1 MVMVSGSNFS
11 FFKLRVK
18 PVQDNPESSFP
29 ESVLMQ
35 GKNKGHYNYLF
46 YLIVSFWNKNNSIRT
61 FTFRSFDPSCVYEY
75 TLLNSEQ
82 NILRN

>member
-35 GKNKGHYNYLF
+35 GKNKGHYLCNF
-46 YLIVSFWNKNNSIRT
+46 TYLIVSFWNKNNFIRT
-61 FTFRSFDPSCVYEY
+61 FTFRSIVDHVYMDI
-75 TLLNSEQ
+75 LN
-82 NILRN
+82 

>member
-35 GKNKGHYNYLF
+35 GKNKGHYLCYFTN
-46 YLIVSFWNKNNSIRT
+46 LIVSFWNKNNFIRT
-61 FTFRSFDPSCVYEY
+61 FTFRSIVDHVYMDI
-75 TLLNSEQ
+75 LN
-82 NILRN
+82 

>member
-35 GKNKGHYNYLF
+35 GKNKGHYLF
-46 YLIVSFWNKNNSIRT
+46 YLIVSFWNKNNFIRT
-61 FTFRSFDPSCVYEY
+61 FTFRSIVDHVYMDI
-75 TLLNSEQ
+75 LN
-82 NILRN
+82 